1 MLSFFFFFFF
11 QRDTF
16 SDLFMSF
23 DDKSIFNPIALRTA
37 KTLSFGC
44 SERNRV

>member
-1 MLSFFFFFFF
+1 MLSFFCVFFF

-23 DDKSIFNPIALRTA
+23 DDKSIFTPIALRTA

-44 SERNRV
+44 SECNKV